1 MVDKELSIL
10 LLSVIIEYFSIE
22 DTKAL
27 HGVLN
32 GILSNFLQSEHNS
45 LKTLAIE
52 TVMNFA
58 ASTQS
63 LAVLKKYGN
72 LIPLV
77 IAAIDP
83 EDQDMI

>member
-1 MVDKELSIL
+1 MVDRELAIL

-22 DTKAL
+22 DTKAH

-32 GILSNFLQSEHNS
+32 GILSSFLQSEHNS

-58 ASTQS
+58 SSTQS

-83 EDQDMI
+83 ED